1 MISTI
6 ILAAGQSKRM
16 GQPKMPLPW
25 VDGTVL
31 GHIINVFRA
40 TGMQDILIIT
50 GGARQ
55 AVESI
60 AQTSQA
66 RTIFNQEYAR
76 GEMLSSLQ
84 VGLRAL
90 GPETEAALVALG
102 DQPQVQE
109 KTIRLIVDTYARTAA
124 PLIVPSYQMHRGHPW
139 LVTRQHWAEILG
151 LDAPETPRDFLN
163 RHATEIQYVEVDS
176 STILEDLDTMDDYA
190 RANPRASN

>member
-1 MISTI
+1 MISVI

-25 VDGTVL
+25 VDDTVL

-40 TGMQDILIIT
+40 AGTQDILVIT
-50 GGARQ
+50 GGARE

-60 AQTSQA
+60 AQANKA
-66 RTIFNQEYAR
+66 RTIFNREYAR

-90 GPETEAALVALG
+90 GLETEAALVALG
-102 DQPQVQE
+102 DQPQIQE
-109 KTIRLIVDTYARTAA
+109 ETIRLIVDIYAQTAS

-139 LVTRQHWAEILG
+139 LIAREHWAEILG
-151 LDAPETPRDFLN
+151 MDTPETPRDFLN
-163 RHATEIQYVEVDS
+163 RHSAQIQYVEVDS
-176 STILEDLDTMDDYA
+176 STILEDLDTMEDYA
-190 RANPRASN
+190 RSNPRTSN